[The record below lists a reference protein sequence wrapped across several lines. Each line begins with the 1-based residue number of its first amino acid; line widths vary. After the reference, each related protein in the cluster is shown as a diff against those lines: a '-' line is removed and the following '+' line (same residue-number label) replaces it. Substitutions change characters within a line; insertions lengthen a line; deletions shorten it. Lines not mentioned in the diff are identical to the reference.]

1 MRHKK
6 KGKILD
12 RKSAPRKALL
22 RSLAT
27 NLVLY
32 EKIKT
37 TEAKAK
43 AVKPMVEKLITKGKA
58 GDLHARREL
67 MKVLYVDGAVKK
79 VLTELSPRYKERK
92 GGYTRITKLGV
103 RVGDGA
109 KIVQLEFVK

>member
-1 MRHKK
+1 MRHRK

-12 RKSAPRKALL
+12 RKKESRKALL

-27 NLVLY
+27 NLILH

-43 AVKPMVEKLITKGKA
+43 AVKPIVEKLITKGKT

-67 MKVLYVDGAVKK
+67 IKYLYLENAVKK
-79 VLTELSPRYKERK
+79 VLEDLSPRYKERK
-92 GGYTRITKLGV
+92 GGYTRIVKLGA
-103 RVGDGA
+103 RQGDAA
-109 KIVQLEFVK
+109 KMVQIEFV